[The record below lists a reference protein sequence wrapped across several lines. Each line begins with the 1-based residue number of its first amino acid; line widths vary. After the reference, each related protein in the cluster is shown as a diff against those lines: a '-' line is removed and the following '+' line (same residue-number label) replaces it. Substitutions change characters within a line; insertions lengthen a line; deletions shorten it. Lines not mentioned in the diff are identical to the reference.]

1 MNTLIAVGTSAAY
14 FYSVFLTVLPGIFE
28 SVDVYFDSSVMII
41 ALVLMGRWLEAKAK
55 SNASSAIRKLIGLQ
69 PKTAKVERGDAE
81 IDILI
86 ADVVAG
92 DIVVVRPGEKVP
104 VDGTIIEGSSSVDE
118 SMISGES
125 IPVDKIS
132 GESVVGGSLNKTG
145 IFQDAG
151 DTPG

>member
-1 MNTLIAVGTSAAY
+1 M
-14 FYSVFLTVLPGIFE
+14 
-28 SVDVYFDSSVMII
+28 DVYFDSSVMII

-69 PKTAKVERGDAE
+69 PKTARVERGDAE

-92 DIVVVRPGEKVP
+92 DIVIIRPGEKIP

-125 IPVDKIS
+125 ILWINIRRVCCRRLS
-132 GESVVGGSLNKTG
+132 
-145 IFQDAG
+145 
-151 DTPG
+151 